1 MKQKKLK
8 KITSCQSFS
17 PIKDIRDGII
27 VTKKGNFVKL
37 MEFAPINFS
46 LRSASERNLI
56 ISQYQAA
63 IRTFP
68 RTVQFKV
75 VSRRADV
82 GRYLTGIM
90 SDMEKETNPG
100 TKELM
105 VEQMKMIGDIG
116 AHQGVTRR
124 FFLAFPYENE
134 GGLTRS
140 PSFP

>member
-56 ISQYQAA
+56 IHS
-63 IRTFP
+63 IRRP
-68 RTVQFKV
+68 SVL
-75 VSRRADV
+75 SL
-82 GRYLTGIM
+82 GRY
-90 SDMEKETNPG
+90 SS
-100 TKELM
+100 
-105 VEQMKMIGDIG
+105 
-116 AHQGVTRR
+116 RS
-124 FFLAFPYENE
+124 FPD
-134 GGLTRS
+134 GLTLAGI
-140 PSFP
+140 

>member
-63 IRTFP
+63 IRTFL
-68 RTVQFKV
+68 
-75 VSRRADV
+75 
-82 GRYLTGIM
+82 GRYSLR
-90 SDMEKETNPG
+90 S
-100 TKELM
+100 
-105 VEQMKMIGDIG
+105 
-116 AHQGVTRR
+116 
-124 FFLAFPYENE
+124 FPD
-134 GGLTRS
+134 GLTLAGI
-140 PSFP
+140 